1 MALGRRLEQGIELH
15 RKGLQWPRCRRTW
28 KTSRH

>member
-15 RKGLQWPRCRRTW
+15 RKGLQWPRCRRT
-28 KTSRH
+28 